1 MAPSRPATDMAL
13 AKGITNVM
21 GYFLSI
27 PLDLLLVLGH
37 FLAHFPVEKVRT
49 PIRRVLA
56 KIKAFIAPS
65 WWLIANPLVAAQR
78 GFVDAIIEPST
89 TRTRLCED
97 LELLRGKRRERP
109 WRKHGNI
116 PL

>member
-1 MAPSRPATDMAL
+1 MAL

-65 WWLIANPLVAAQR
+65 WWLIANPLVAAPFYTLQIT
-78 GFVDAIIEPST
+78 GMGIFGYSSAWLGMLMALSLLTGHGWMII
-89 TRTRLCED
+89 
-97 LELLRGKRRERP
+97 LLALFGLTI
-109 WRKHGNI
+109 G
-116 PL
+116 LFT